1 LEALRFS
8 EGLPA
13 RPLPGLGTIARRKR
27 SGAAPPSGRMRLP
40 WEDILRLTFILL
52 LGGILGI
59 ALGIGLPAAMG
70 TLDDYTVRGVP
81 VLHLDHGKATDGLR
95 LEPVRLIGHL

>member
-1 LEALRFS
+1 LRAAS
-8 EGLPA
+8 VQVL
-13 RPLPGLGTIARRKR
+13 RR
-27 SGAAPPSGRMRLP
+27 PSGRMRLP
-40 WEDILRLTFILL
+40 WEEILRLTFILL

-95 LEPVRLIGHL
+95 LEPVRLIDHF